1 VLGRRPSIVNSVERR
16 LGRAASFALLLA
28 AVYAIV
34 LIVAGFLAPTYKWE
48 TEATSGEVT
57 QGSGTVVGVNG
68 LGAVVVLGVP
78 LLATVLVGC
87 ALWLRSR
94 RGAVPS
100 AWTLTGLLAGFNLLA
115 MASIGFFIFPVTAA
129 LMVACGTCRRGP
141 KEQDAAASAAA

>member
-1 VLGRRPSIVNSVERR
+1 VEGRRPRIVNSVERR
-16 LGRAASFALLLA
+16 MGRVASFALLLA
-28 AVYAIV
+28 AAYGILLVA
-34 LIVAGFLAPTYKWE
+34 AGFLAPVYKWE
-48 TEATSGEVT
+48 TEAPSGEVT
-57 QGSGTVVGVNG
+57 RGSATVVGVNG

-78 LLATVLVGC
+78 LVATVLVGC

-100 AWTLTGLLAGFNLLA
+100 AWTLTALLAGFNLLA